1 MVRLLDLTRL
11 VSRQGRGPMTG
22 VDRVEFAYLTQV
34 VGMAAPVFGLV
45 RTRFGFVLLDRVGM
59 QRVSARVAN
68 GGGKPDLLGR
78 ISWRGDPARAASE
91 ADVRRDAIG
100 RAVVPFLG
108 RLLRRLPDG
117 FDYLNVGHANLTD
130 RVMRAVK
137 ARGGRIAVLVHD
149 TIPLDHSEFTRPGI
163 PGVFGRKLQVVA
175 AHADLVIHTTQDA
188 RARTESQLAK
198 RGRVPR
204 GIVAHL
210 GVTLAAPDRASLP
223 QGLDLT
229 APYVV
234 AIGTVEPRKNYEL
247 LLKVWRE
254 GRDLPRLIIIGGK
267 GWADPATFAQLETTP
282 GVTLIPG
289 LDDAAVA
296 ALLSGAR
303 ALVFP
308 SLAEGFGLPPLE
320 AAARGVPVIVAD
332 LPVFRELLGDY
343 PVYLSS
349 SDSYSWLET
358 IRALGN
364 SPIVPQ
370 IMANPVIVPNWDDH
384 FNAVLT
390 NI

>member
-1 MVRLLDLTRL
+1 MRLLDLTRL

-22 VDRVEFAYLTQV
+22 VDRVEFAYLTRLL
-34 VGMAAPVFGLV
+34 GMDAPVFGLV
-45 RTRFGFVLLDRVGM
+45 RTRFGFVLLDRRGM
-59 QRVSARVAN
+59 QGVSDRVAS
-68 GGGKPDLLGR
+68 GGGKPDLLSHL
-78 ISWRGDPARAASE
+78 SWRGNPARAASE

-100 RAVVPFLG
+100 RALVPFLG

-117 FDYLNVGHANLTD
+117 FSYLNVGHANLTD

-149 TIPLDHSEFTRPGI
+149 TIPLEHPEFTKAGI
-163 PGVFGRKLQVVA
+163 PEVFGRKLRAVA
-175 AHADLVIHTTQDA
+175 AHADLVIHTTKDA
-188 RARTESQLAK
+188 RTRTEAQLAR

-204 GIVAHL
+204 GLVANL
-210 GVTLAAPDRASLP
+210 GVTLVDPDWRHLP
-223 QGLDLT
+223 PGLDLT
-229 APYVV
+229 APYVLS
-234 AIGTVEPRKNYEL
+234 IGTVEPRKNHEL
-247 LLKVWRE
+247 LLKVWRD
-254 GRDLPRLIIIGGK
+254 GRDLPRLIVAGSM
-267 GWADPATFAQLETTP
+267 GWADPATFARLATTP
-282 GVTLIPG
+282 GVTLISG

-343 PVYLSS
+343 PVYLSP
-349 SDSYSWLET
+349 SDSYSWMET

-364 SPIVPQ
+364 PLIVPQ
-370 IMANPVIVPNWDDH
+370 KGAPRLTAPNWDAH
-384 FNAVLT
+384 FNTVFT
-390 NI
+390 ND